1 MSYKNFTTA
10 IFYNSFDLER
20 LKKDNLLEDSYQ
32 FFSNN
37 INLDKVYLET
47 YRSGKFLPKEDIL
60 SFKDFFTGKGIKV
73 SGAITTTQKS
83 SLWDFKSFCYSN
95 PEHRKHMIEIIAY
108 TASIFDEI
116 IFDDFYFT
124 NCKCDLCVK
133 AKSKKSWKNFRT
145 EQMAEMSREIVKTAK
160 NINPNINM
168 IIKYPNWY
176 DHHQFTGYTPKD
188 QKDIFDAF
196 YTGTETRDSQNTQ
209 QVLQSYLG
217 YFIMRYFES
226 INPGKNL
233 GGWFDPF
240 DCSLDTYIEQL
251 NMTLFAKAK
260 EITLFCAGVL
270 AYDYRANVPLAG
282 YIFSELDKVLDFLGE
297 PVGISCY
304 KPYKSSGEDYLHG
317 YLGMLGLPLA
327 PSPEYPADSKLV
339 LLTESAKNDFTIVS
353 KIKATLAAG
362 GSVIVTSGLLRALN
376 IELSDIAEIY
386 YTEQKVLV
394 KNFAVDMKDCSI
406 RDYCYACKEIL
417 LPHID
422 FKTNDAWQRAVAL
435 NDSNNHAV
443 LLENKYSNGK
453 LYVLTIPENQGD
465 LYSYPD
471 TVLNVIRETASNELP
486 LHIEAPAKIGL
497 FLYDN
502 DTFIVESFRDVN
514 TEIIINIHRENASLS
529 QLASNKHNMG
539 KQIEKMPAKGFT
551 SFKVFLKPG
560 AYKVFK
566 IE

>member
-10 IFYNSFDLER
+10 IFYNSFDLEFA
-20 LKKDNLLEDSYQ
+20 KKNNSLEDSYQ
-32 FFSNN
+32 FFSKN
-37 INLDKVYLET
+37 IKLDKVYLET
-47 YRSGKFLPKEDIL
+47 YRSGIFLPEEDIS
-60 SFKDFFTGKGIKV
+60 SFKQFFNTKGVKV
-73 SGAITTTQKS
+73 SGAITLTQKNNF
-83 SLWDFKSFCYSN
+83 WDYKSFCYSN
-95 PEHRKHMIEIIAY
+95 PEDKKQVLEIIAY
-108 TASIFDEI
+108 SASLFDEVI
-116 IFDDFYFT
+116 LDDFYFT
-124 NCKCDLCVK
+124 NCKCDLCVE

-145 EQMAEMSREIVKTAK
+145 EQLAEISREIVKTAK

-196 YTGTETRDSQNTQ
+196 YTGTETRDSQYTQ
-209 QVLQSYLG
+209 QVLQRYLG

-233 GGWFDPF
+233 GGWFDSF

-260 EITLFCAGVL
+260 EITLFSAGFL

-282 YIFSELDKVLDFLGE
+282 YIFSELDKVLELLGE
-297 PVGISCY
+297 PIGIPCY

-327 PSPEYPADSKLV
+327 PSSQYPSDSKLV
-339 LLTESAKNDFTIVS
+339 LLTESAKNDFTIAS

-362 GSVIVTSGLLRALN
+362 GSVIITSGLLRALN

-394 KNFAVDMKDCSI
+394 KNFATDMYNCSFK
-406 RDYCYACKEIL
+406 DYCYADKEIL

-435 NDSNNHAV
+435 SNCNNHAV
-443 LLENKYSNGK
+443 LLENRYKNGK
-453 LYVLTIPENQGD
+453 LFVLTIPENQGD
-465 LYSYPD
+465 LYNYPD
-471 TVLNVIRETASNELP
+471 TVLNIIRGTASKELP
-486 LHIEAPAKIGL
+486 LHIEAPSKIGL
-497 FLYDN
+497 FMYDN

-514 TEIIINIHRENASLS
+514 TEITINIHRENASLS
-529 QLASNKHNMG
+529 QLASNKHNME
-539 KQIEKMPAKGFT
+539 IHVEKIPGNDFT
-551 SFKVFLKPG
+551 CFKILLKPG
-560 AYKVFK
+560 AYRVFK